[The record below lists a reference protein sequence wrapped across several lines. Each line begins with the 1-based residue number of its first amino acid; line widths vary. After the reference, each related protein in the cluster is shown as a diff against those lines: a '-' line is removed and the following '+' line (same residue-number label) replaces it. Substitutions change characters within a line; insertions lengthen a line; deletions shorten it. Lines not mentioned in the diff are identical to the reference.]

1 MAGRLTRFLNLER
14 PHAPGEKPPPP
25 HEVATKARFTGEPS
39 GIATEPDFG
48 EQPFLR
54 CPRCEA
60 DNTRYAQRC
69 TNCQTPLTGEDVRAW
84 NERLWAERKAQRAQ
98 EEAARRQAHPSGDD
112 LLRQNRMLG
121 EALARE
127 VAEREQ
133 ARLSWWWSGTSG
145 SYDATP
151 IGMRL
156 LSLLPSTQAR
166 IVAGAVAAV
175 TFVGAVAA
183 ALTARGHPRLQ
194 IAGFVV
200 GALLLVLFTPNVPR
214 RRRWWW

>member
-14 PHAPGEKPPPP
+14 PHVPGEKQPAP

-48 EQPFLR
+48 DQPFLR

-69 TNCQTPLTGEDVRAW
+69 TNCQAPLTGEDVRLF
-84 NERLWAERKAQRAQ
+84 NEQLWAERKAQQAQ
-98 EEAARRQAHPSGDD
+98 EAAALEARRHAQPSAEE
-112 LLRQNRMLG
+112 LVRQNRMLG

-127 VAEREQ
+127 VGIREQ
-133 ARLSWWWSGTSG
+133 ARMSWWGG
-145 SYDATP
+145 GFQNATP

-156 LSLLPSTQAR
+156 LALLPTPRAR
-166 IVAGAVAAV
+166 VVAGAI
-175 TFVGAVAA
+175 AA
-183 ALTARGHPRLQ
+183 ATFIGSAGAALSARGHPRVQ
-194 IAGFVV
+194 IAGFIV
-200 GALLLVLFTPNVPR
+200 ATLLLVLFAPNVPR
-214 RRRWWW
+214 RNRWWW

>member
-14 PHAPGEKPPPP
+14 PHQPGEKQPAP

-39 GIATEPDFG
+39 GMVTEPDFG

-69 TNCQTPLTGEDVRAW
+69 INCSAPLGDEQARAF
-84 NERLWAERKAQRAQ
+84 NEKLWAERKALKVQ
-98 EEAARRQAHPSGDD
+98 EEVARQQKRLSEAE
-112 LLRQNRMLG
+112 LLQQNRKLG

-127 VAEREQ
+127 VGERERE
-133 ARLSWWWSGTSG
+133 RLSLWGWGSSGYS
-145 SYDATP
+145 DPTP
-151 IGMRL
+151 IGIRL

-166 IVAGAVAAV
+166 IIAGAVAAM
-175 TFVGAVAA
+175 TFIGAVAA
-183 ALTARGHPRLQ
+183 ALGGRGHPRVQ
-194 IAGFVV
+194 GAGFVV
-200 GALLLVLFTPNVPR
+200 GVVLLLLFTPNMPR

>member
-14 PHAPGEKPPPP
+14 PHAPGEKAPPP

-48 EQPFLR
+48 DQPFLR

-69 TNCQTPLTGEDVRAW
+69 TNCSGDLTGEDVRQW
-84 NERLWAERKAQRAQ
+84 NARLWAERKAQEKTAVRVS
-98 EEAARRQAHPSGDD
+98 EEE
-112 LLRQNRMLG
+112 LLQQNRMLG

-127 VAEREQ
+127 VAQREQ
-133 ARLSWWWSGTSG
+133 ARLSWWASGTG
-145 SYDATP
+145 ADDATP
-151 IGMRL
+151 IGVRL
-156 LSLLPSTQAR
+156 LSLLPGTQSR
-166 IVAGAVAAV
+166 VIAG
-175 TFVGAVAA
+175 VAA
-183 ALTARGHPRLQ
+183 ALTFVAAVGVALSARGHPRLQ

-200 GALLLVLFTPNVPR
+200 GGVLALLFTPNVPR